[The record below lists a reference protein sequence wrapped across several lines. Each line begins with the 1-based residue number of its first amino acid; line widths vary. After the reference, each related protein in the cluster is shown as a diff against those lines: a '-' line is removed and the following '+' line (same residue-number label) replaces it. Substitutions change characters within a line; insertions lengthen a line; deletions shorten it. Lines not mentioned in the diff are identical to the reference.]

1 MLSNRSCLN
10 ESRLQSQSITW
21 IQNIVL
27 RQQVLDF
34 NKYSNGKFIAILLDL
49 VLYKSQDLTDL
60 GFEILCSYYT

>member
-49 VLYKSQDLTDL
+49 VLYKSQDLIDL
-60 GFEILCSYYT
+60 GFEILCSYFT